1 MNITA
6 LGSTPAAS
14 FGTARQNSAEGLGTI
29 AETPNATAAK
39 AANVT
44 EQAPQPVNEI
54 APSQL
59 EAQPGTPDGP
69 TKQAETPSN
78 RQEVDKAVKAVND
91 FVSTVNSSLKFSTD
105 EDSGQMVVKVIDN
118 TTQEVIKQIPSKE
131 MLEMAKALNN
141 LKGLL
146 VQQKA

>member
-1 MNITA
+1 MNMTA
-6 LGSTPAAS
+6 LASSPATS
-14 FGTARQNSAEGLGTI
+14 FGLARQNLADAVCAI
-29 AETPNATAAK
+29 AEPPNATAAK

-59 EAQPGTPDGP
+59 EAQPGTPDGSAKP
-69 TKQAETPSN
+69 QEIPPN
-78 RQEVDKAVKAVND
+78 QQEVDKAVTTVND
-91 FVSTVNSSLKFSTD
+91 FVGSVNSSLKFSTD

>member
-1 MNITA
+1 MNMTA
-6 LGSTPAAS
+6 LASSPATS
-14 FGTARQNSAEGLGTI
+14 FGLARQSLADAVGAI

-59 EAQPGTPDGP
+59 ETQPGMPDGSA
-69 TKQAETPSN
+69 KAQETPPN
-78 RQEVDKAVKAVND
+78 QHEIEKTVKAVND
-91 FVSTVNSSLKFSTD
+91 FVGTVNSSLKFSTD
-105 EDSGQMVVKVIDN
+105 EDSSQMVVKVIDN